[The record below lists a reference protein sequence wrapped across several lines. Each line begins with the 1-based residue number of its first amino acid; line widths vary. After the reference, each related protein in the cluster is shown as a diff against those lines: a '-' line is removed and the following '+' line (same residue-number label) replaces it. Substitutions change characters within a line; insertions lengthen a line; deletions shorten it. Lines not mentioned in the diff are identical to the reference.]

1 MGWGRR
7 VCGRGWPVAMDN
19 LPLPRLC
26 TSCHLQRW
34 ESRRKD
40 HESTLQNPEAGRPWE
55 RSRVA
60 FSPLPAPFRSLLLTG
75 PPPRYKLLPLP
86 TPAPSSRPPPTRGPR
101 TGQPQPDSPTRARP
115 PPLTLTRRTP
125 RADTAHGREP
135 RHASLRSGLGPSPY
149 RGSGRGRHRGGESPR
164 EGRGWEPSVR
174 RRSPEREPG
183 R

>member
-1 MGWGRR
+1 MWA
-7 VCGRGWPVAMDN
+7 WMA
-19 LPLPRLC
+19 
-26 TSCHLQRW
+26 SCHGQLAPPKAVHLLPPSAVGIQA
-34 ESRRKD
+34 E
-40 HESTLQNPEAGRPWE
+40 RPRVYPAKP
-55 RSRVA
+55 RSRQAVGA
-60 FSPLPAPFRSLLLTG
+60 KPNRFSPLPAPFRSLLLTG

-135 RHASLRSGLGPSPY
+135 RHASPRSGLGPSPC

-174 RRSPEREPG
+174 RRSPERDPG